1 MHLPVQVPAPA
12 SSSADVRSFSGPA
25 VPAVIHRV
33 PARPQGLLASQQAVV
48 PCIPPAPRLAAPRV
62 VVPALANGQVAQ
74 VAVPASA
81 RVPAVPVVPAADWF
95 RPRAKRRVLSVRVVR
110 HAAVDASSTRRPK
123 KAR

>member
-1 MHLPVQVPAPA
+1 MHLPVQVPDRA

-33 PARPQGLLASQQAVV
+33 PARRRALLASLQAVV

-62 VVPALANGQVAQ
+62 AVPASANGQAAQ

-81 RVPAVPVVPAADWF
+81 SVLAVPVVLAADWC
-95 RPRAKRRVLSVRVVR
+95 RPRAKRRVLSVRVVH
-110 HAAVDASSTRRPK
+110 HAVVDVSSTRRPK